1 MQARRNNNRGV
12 RINEAVREEMSM
24 IMRELKDPRID
35 LMTSVVKTDTTRD
48 LKYCK
53 IYVSVLGDDEKKAD
67 VQDALKSANGFIRR
81 ELARR
86 LNLRNTPELIFIL
99 DDSIEYS
106 IHMENKLKEIHQA
119 DEERRAMFP
128 ESAAQAEID
137 EESDEDDIDEEDEEF
152 EEEGEV

>member
-24 IMRELKDPRID
+24 ILRELKDPRID
-35 LMTSVVKTDTTRD
+35 LMISVVKTDTTRD

-53 IYVSVLGDDEKKAD
+53 IYVSVLGSDEKKAD
-67 VQDALKSANGFIRR
+67 VKSALKSANGFIRR

-86 LNLRNTPELIFIL
+86 LNLRNTPELTFIL

-106 IHMENKLKEIHQA
+106 IHMEAKLKEIHQA

-128 ESAAQAEID
+128 ESAAQAEDDGASKEDDAGGESDD
-137 EESDEDDIDEEDEEF
+137 EEAEAKE
-152 EEEGEV
+152 

>member
-24 IMRELKDPRID
+24 ILQELKDPRID

-53 IYVSVLGDDEKKAD
+53 IYVSVLGNDEKKAD
-67 VQDALKSANGFIRR
+67 VKDALTSANGFIRR

-86 LNLRNTPELIFIL
+86 LNLRNTPELTFIL

-106 IHMENKLKEIHQA
+106 IHMEAKLKEIHQA

-128 ESAAQAEID
+128 ESAAEAED
-137 EESDEDDIDEEDEEF
+137 GEVSEEDETD
-152 EEEGEV
+152 EEEENEADE

>member
-1 MQARRNNNRGV
+1 MT
-12 RINEAVREEMSM
+12 M

-53 IYVSVLGDDEKKAD
+53 IYVSVLGNDEKKAE

-86 LNLRNTPELIFIL
+86 LNLRNTPELIFLL

-106 IHMENKLKEIHQA
+106 IHMEEKLKEIHKA

-128 ESAAQAEID
+128 DSVQAEEAD
-137 EESDEDDIDEEDEEF
+137 ASEEDDIDEEDDEEF
-152 EEEGEV
+152 EEEGEE

>member
-12 RINEAVREEMSM
+12 RINEAVRQEMTM

-53 IYVSVLGDDEKKAD
+53 IYVSVLGNDEKKAE
-67 VQDALKSANGFIRR
+67 VQDALKSANGFVRR

-86 LNLRNTPELIFIL
+86 LNLRNTPELIFLL

-106 IHMENKLKEIHQA
+106 IHMEAKLKEIHKA

-128 ESAAQAEID
+128 ESAQAEEVDASEEDDFD
-137 EESDEDDIDEEDEEF
+137 EEDDEEF
-152 EEEGEV
+152 EEEGEE

>member
-12 RINEAVREEMSM
+12 RINEAVRQEMTM

-53 IYVSVLGDDEKKAD
+53 IYVSVLGNDEKKAE

-86 LNLRNTPELIFIL
+86 LNLRNTPELIFLL

-106 IHMENKLKEIHQA
+106 VHINQLLRSISTENK
-119 DEERRAMFP
+119 
-128 ESAAQAEID
+128 
-137 EESDEDDIDEEDEEF
+137 
-152 EEEGEV
+152 EEE

>member
-1 MQARRNNNRGV
+1 MQPRKNNNRGV

-24 IMRELKDPRID
+24 ILRELKDPRID

-53 IYVSVLGDDEKKAD
+53 IYVSVLGDEDKKAE
-67 VQDALKSANGFIRR
+67 VKDALKSANGFIRR

-86 LNLRNTPELIFIL
+86 LNLRNTPELIFLL

-106 IHMENKLKEIHQA
+106 IHMGEKLKEIHQA
-119 DEERRAMFP
+119 DEARKAMFP
-128 ESAAQAEID
+128 ESVR
-137 EESDEDDIDEEDEEF
+137 EEDEAET
-152 EEEGEV
+152 EEEV

>member
-12 RINEAVREEMSM
+12 RINEAVRQEMTM

-53 IYVSVLGDDEKKAD
+53 IYVSVLGSDEKKAD
-67 VQDALKSANGFIRR
+67 VQAALKSANGFIRR

-86 LNLRNTPELIFIL
+86 LNLRNTPELMFIM

-106 IHMENKLKEIHQA
+106 IHMEAKLKEIHQA
-119 DEERRAMFP
+119 EAERRAMFP
-128 ESAAQAEID
+128 DSAAQAEEAD
-137 EESDEDDIDEEDEEF
+137 ESDEDDIDEEDEEF
-152 EEEGEV
+152 EEEDEE

>member
-1 MQARRNNNRGV
+1 MQTRRNNNRGV

-53 IYVSVLGDDEKKAD
+53 IYVSVLGGDEKKAE
-67 VQDALKSANGFIRR
+67 VKEALQSAGGFIRR

-86 LNLRNTPELIFIL
+86 LNLRNTPELTFLL

-106 IHMENKLKEIHQA
+106 IHMAEKLKEIRQA
-119 DEERRAMFP
+119 DEERRALFP
-128 ESAAQAEID
+128 EAAAQAENDD
-137 EESDEDDIDEEDEEF
+137 ESGLDPAGEETGEEEDEAEK
-152 EEEGEV
+152 